1 MGRGLNAAIIGTALA
16 LAAAVTVASCIGQ
29 VGPGDACT
37 VSSDCEQPAMQPT
50 SGMVSTVCAFGRC
63 HFECATASFCA
74 VGSECV
80 AAGATFVCTLP
91 GEDKCSPSKPCV
103 TPGLQCGPDDQ
114 CHTACPAGPCLP
126 GMQTCTAGA
135 CLDGVADSGAIE
147 TGPAD
152 SGPADSGSPADS
164 SVADS
169 ASEAAADTGATD
181 GSHPTEAGPGDGA
194 ADGATD
200 GAAPA
205 DGASQDAAAG

>member
-16 LAAAVTVASCIGQ
+16 LAAVVTVASCIGQ

-63 HFECATASFCA
+63 HFECATATFCA

-91 GEDKCSPSKPCV
+91 DENTCSATKPCA
-103 TPGLQCGPDDQ
+103 TGLQCGPDDQ
-114 CHTACPAGPCLP
+114 CHTACPAGPCLS

-135 CLDGVADSGAIE
+135 CLDGVADSGATD

-169 ASEAAADTGATD
+169 GSDAAAETGATD
-181 GSHPTEAGPGDGA
+181 GSHGTDAGRGDGAVDGA
-194 ADGATD
+194 ADGAGD

-205 DGASQDAAAG
+205 DGASAG